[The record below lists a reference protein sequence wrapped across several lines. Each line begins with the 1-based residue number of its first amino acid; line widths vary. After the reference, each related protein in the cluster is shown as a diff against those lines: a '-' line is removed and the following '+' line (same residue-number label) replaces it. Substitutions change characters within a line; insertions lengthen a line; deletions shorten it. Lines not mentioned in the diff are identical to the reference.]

1 MNTSPAGLHAVDI
14 GKSGD
19 AHFDGERRIHMLAY
33 ELWSSQCEGA
43 SFPSADAVLNHP
55 QCDFADNAL
64 LISFSGF
71 DDKKAQLVS
80 AGKLISEELTCP
92 MAVSDIPRRSIISRI
107 SDHYLEAVANGVPI
121 GFEAEFD
128 DREKR
133 HIFYRAI
140 ALPCASKGKD
150 VDTVLGFISFRVG
163 APDSSEGKE
172 GSSSAPVPEGDS
184 PALEKGPKASGSNPT
199 ANTQVS
205 DVKRKIA
212 MSFQEKLDEIL
223 EIDGALAAA
232 LVDMDSGM
240 ALATSGNPKGL
251 DLEVAAAGNTNVVKA
266 KQDTMANLG
275 LKEEIEDILITLGTQ
290 IHMIRPV
297 TSESGKG
304 LFIYVALDKKK
315 ANLAMARH
323 KLRTIEKGLEV

>member
-1 MNTSPAGLHAVDI
+1 
-14 GKSGD
+14 
-19 AHFDGERRIHMLAY
+19 
-33 ELWSSQCEGA
+33 
-43 SFPSADAVLNHP
+43 
-55 QCDFADNAL
+55 
-64 LISFSGF
+64 
-71 DDKKAQLVS
+71 
-80 AGKLISEELTCP
+80 
-92 MAVSDIPRRSIISRI
+92 
-107 SDHYLEAVANGVPI
+107 
-121 GFEAEFD
+121 
-128 DREKR
+128 
-133 HIFYRAI
+133 
-140 ALPCASKGKD
+140 
-150 VDTVLGFISFRVG
+150 
-163 APDSSEGKE
+163 
-172 GSSSAPVPEGDS
+172 
-184 PALEKGPKASGSNPT
+184 
-199 ANTQVS
+199 
-205 DVKRKIA
+205 